1 MRHGPV
7 VTGSPGYRCAR
18 PRDEPITAA
27 PIPAIARYDSR
38 SFADQ
43 QHRSYSRKEGDSVAG
58 KKERQRKLARE
69 RYQRQQA
76 RRVQRTQRWRRIG
89 IIVAAC
95 CAVIALGAGSYVALS
110 GGGNKTAAATA
121 TPHPTAS
128 PTATPTPTASPTPT
142 LAAEPASHCT
152 YTPSGTAARKVGV
165 PSARPAFKG
174 AKYQATVKT
183 NRGTIVLDLL
193 NHQATCTVN
202 SFIYLAGKK
211 YFNNTPCHRLTTTG
225 IYVLQCGDPTGTGS
239 GGPGYKF
246 ADENLTGAKYTEGTL
261 AMANAGPGTNGSQF
275 FLVYRNSTTL
285 PPNYTPFGKIVS
297 GLGIIQNVAKAGT
310 DNSNGNGDGHPKEK
324 VTIQS
329 VTITKA

>member
-1 MRHGPV
+1 
-7 VTGSPGYRCAR
+7 
-18 PRDEPITAA
+18 
-27 PIPAIARYDSR
+27 
-38 SFADQ
+38 
-43 QHRSYSRKEGDSVAG
+43 VAG

-69 RYQRQQA
+69 RYARQQA
-76 RRVQRTQRWRRIG
+76 RRAERAHRWRRIG

-95 CAVIALGAGSYVALS
+95 CAVVLLGGGGYLVLS
-110 GGGNKTAAATA
+110 GGSGKPAAAAT
-121 TPHPTAS
+121 S
-128 PTATPTPTASPTPT
+128 TPTPTASPTTVPT
-142 LAAEPASHCT
+142 PTASATPSLAAEPATHCT
-152 YTPSGTAARKVGV
+152 YASNGTPARKVGT
-165 PSARPAFKG
+165 PPARPAFK
-174 AKYQATVKT
+174 AARYQATIKT

-202 SFIYLAGKK
+202 SFIYLAAKN
-211 YFNNTPCHRLTTTG
+211 YFSNTPCHRLTTAG
-225 IYVLQCGDPTGTGS
+225 IYVLQCGDPTGRGS

-246 ADENLTGAKYTEGTL
+246 ADENLAGAKYTQGTV

-285 PPNYTPFGKIVS
+285 PASYTPFGKIVS

-324 VTIQS
+324 VTIES

>member
-1 MRHGPV
+1 M
-7 VTGSPGYRCAR
+7 
-18 PRDEPITAA
+18 
-27 PIPAIARYDSR
+27 
-38 SFADQ
+38 
-43 QHRSYSRKEGDSVAG
+43 AG

-69 RYQRQQA
+69 HYQRQQA

-95 CAVIALGAGSYVALS
+95 CAVIALGAAGYVAFAA
-110 GGGNKTAAATA
+110 GGSTATSATSTPNPSATPTAA
-121 TPHPTAS
+121 
-128 PTATPTPTASPTPT
+128 PTPTASPTPT
-142 LAAEPASHCT
+142 LAAEPANHCT
-152 YTPSGTAARKVGV
+152 YTPSGNAARKVGV
-165 PSARPAFKG
+165 PPAKPAFK
-174 AKYQATVKT
+174 AVKYQAKVKT

-202 SFIYLAGKK
+202 SFIYLANKS
-211 YFNNTPCHRLTTTG
+211 YFSNTPCHRLTTAG
-225 IYVLQCGDPTGTGS
+225 IYVLQCGDPTGTGK

-246 ADENLTGAKYTEGTL
+246 ADENLTGAKYTEGTV

-285 PPNYTPFGKIVS
+285 QPSYTPFGKIVG

-324 VTIQS
+324 VTIES
-329 VTITKA
+329 VTITKT

>member
-1 MRHGPV
+1 M
-7 VTGSPGYRCAR
+7 
-18 PRDEPITAA
+18 
-27 PIPAIARYDSR
+27 
-38 SFADQ
+38 
-43 QHRSYSRKEGDSVAG
+43 AG

-69 RYQRQQA
+69 RYQRQQT
-76 RRVQRTQRWRRIG
+76 RRIQRTQRWRRIG

-95 CAVIALGAGSYVALS
+95 CAVIALGAGGYVALS

-121 TPHPTAS
+121 TPTAS
-128 PTATPTPTASPTPT
+128 PSATPTPTASPTPT

-152 YTPSGTAARKVGV
+152 YAPNGAAARQVGV
-165 PSARPAFKG
+165 PPAKPAFKG
-174 AKYQATVKT
+174 ATYQAKVKT
-183 NRGTIVLDLL
+183 NRGTIVLDLA

-202 SFIYLAGKK
+202 SFIYLANKN
-211 YFNNTPCHRLTTTG
+211 YFNNTPCHRLTTSG
-225 IYVLQCGDPTGTGS
+225 IYVLQCGDPTGKGS

-246 ADENLTGAKYTEGTL
+246 ADENLAGAKYTEGTI

-285 PPNYTPFGKIVS
+285 PPSYTPFGKIVS

-324 VTIQS
+324 VTIES

>member
-1 MRHGPV
+1 
-7 VTGSPGYRCAR
+7 
-18 PRDEPITAA
+18 
-27 PIPAIARYDSR
+27 
-38 SFADQ
+38 
-43 QHRSYSRKEGDSVAG
+43 VAG

-69 RYQRQQA
+69 HYARQQA
-76 RRVQRTQRWRRIG
+76 RRIQRTQRWRRIG

-95 CAVIALGAGSYVALS
+95 CAVIALGAAGYVAFAA
-110 GGGNKTAAATA
+110 GGSTATSATSTPNPSATPTAA
-121 TPHPTAS
+121 
-128 PTATPTPTASPTPT
+128 PTPTASPTPT

-152 YTPSGTAARKVGV
+152 YTPSGNAARKVGV
-165 PSARPAFKG
+165 PPAKPAFKA
-174 AKYQATVKT
+174 AKYQAKVKT

-202 SFIYLAGKK
+202 SFIYLANKS
-211 YFNNTPCHRLTTTG
+211 YFSNTPCHRLTTAG
-225 IYVLQCGDPTGTGS
+225 IYVLQCGDPTGTGK

-246 ADENLTGAKYTEGTL
+246 ADENLTGAKYTEGTV

-275 FLVYRNSTTL
+275 FLVYRNSTL
-285 PPNYTPFGKIVS
+285 PPSYTPFGKIVG

-324 VTIQS
+324 VTIES

>member
-1 MRHGPV
+1 M
-7 VTGSPGYRCAR
+7 
-18 PRDEPITAA
+18 
-27 PIPAIARYDSR
+27 
-38 SFADQ
+38 
-43 QHRSYSRKEGDSVAG
+43 AG

-69 RYQRQQA
+69 HYARQQA
-76 RRVQRTQRWRRIG
+76 RRIQRSQRWQRIG

-95 CAVIALGAGSYVALS
+95 AAVIALGAGGYVALS
-110 GGGNKTAAATA
+110 GGGNKTAAATS
-121 TPHPTAS
+121 TPNPTAS
-128 PTATPTPTASPTPT
+128 PTAAPTPTVSPTPT

-165 PSARPAFKG
+165 PPVKPAFKA
-174 AKYQATVKT
+174 AKYQAKVKT

-202 SFIYLAGKK
+202 SFIYLANKS
-211 YFNNTPCHRLTTTG
+211 YFSNTPCHRLTTAG
-225 IYVLQCGDPTGTGS
+225 INVLQCGDPTGTGK

-246 ADENLTGAKYTEGTL
+246 ADENLTGAKYTEGTV

-275 FLVYRNSTTL
+275 FLVYRNSTL
-285 PPNYTPFGKIVS
+285 PPSYTPFGKIVG

-324 VTIQS
+324 VTIES